1 MSRYM
6 SARFADL
13 EAYVPGEQ
21 PQDMQYVKLNT
32 NESPFPPA
40 PAVLEAAGAA
50 ETARLNLYPV
60 PEGRALRQ
68 KLAEMYGVE
77 AENVFLANGSDELL
91 SFAFMAFCDGERP
104 VAFPAVS
111 YGFYPVYA
119 QLYQVPCVQIP
130 LREGFVLDPRDFCGL
145 GKNIVIA
152 NPNAPTG
159 RAISVR
165 DIEEILRSEPDHV
178 VLIDEAYIDFGGES
192 CVPLIKKYDNL
203 LVCQTFSKFRSL
215 AGGRLGYGLASKGL
229 IDDLEKIRYS
239 TNSYNI
245 DRLTMAVGIATLESN
260 DYYLENSKRIQE
272 VRAYTTEELSKLG
285 FETIPSL
292 ANFIFTRCP
301 KVDGGSLYRE
311 LKARGVLVRH
321 WDRPEIV
328 DWCRVTIGT
337 REQMDI
343 FLDKVREILKGAD

>member
-32 NESPFPPA
+32 NESPYPPA
-40 PAVLEAAGAA
+40 PAVREALNAA
-50 ETARLNLYPV
+50 EIDRLNLYPD

-119 QLYQVPCVQIP
+119 QLYQVPCTQIP

-260 DYYLENSKRIQE
+260 EYYLENSKRIQE
-272 VRAYTTEELSKLG
+272 ARAYTTEELSKLG

-301 KVDGGSLYRE
+301 NVDGGSLYRE

-321 WDRPEIV
+321 WDRPEIG

-337 REQMDI
+337 REQMDV

>member
-32 NESPFPPA
+32 NESPYPPA

-50 ETARLNLYPV
+50 ETARLNLYPD

-215 AGGRLGYGLASKGL
+215 AGGRLEIG
-229 IDDLEKIRYS
+229 
-239 TNSYNI
+239 
-245 DRLTMAVGIATLESN
+245 
-260 DYYLENSKRIQE
+260 
-272 VRAYTTEELSKLG
+272 RAH
-285 FETIPSL
+285 
-292 ANFIFTRCP
+292 
-301 KVDGGSLYRE
+301 V
-311 LKARGVLVRH
+311 
-321 WDRPEIV
+321 
-328 DWCRVTIGT
+328 
-337 REQMDI
+337 
-343 FLDKVREILKGAD
+343 

>member
-32 NESPFPPA
+32 NESPYPPA

-50 ETARLNLYPV
+50 ETARLNFYPD

>member
-32 NESPFPPA
+32 NESPYPPA

-50 ETARLNLYPV
+50 ETARLNLYPD

-165 DIEEILRSEPDHV
+165 DI
-178 VLIDEAYIDFGGES
+178 DEAYIDFGGES

-272 VRAYTTEELSKLG
+272 ARAYTTEELSKLG
-285 FETIPSL
+285 FDTIPSL

-343 FLDKVREILKGAD
+343 FLDKVREILKGVD

>member
-32 NESPFPPA
+32 NESPYPPA
-40 PAVLEAAGAA
+40 PAVLEAAAAA
-50 ETARLNLYPV
+50 ETARLNLYPD